1 MVYHLFNEK
10 KRKIKVTF
18 IHFLPNSQNSLPS
31 FRNKTRKKK
40 NQQNKKP
47 KTNPHWEIH
56 LYKSYTAS
64 QPAPHN
70 IGWVLLQKWTRLTD
84 MERAVLNSGFVG
96 YKHCKNISTCIFQTG
111 KRSHNRPEVRKDHS
125 VNQNPILFLGLQGK
139 GKHWS
144 ELPLGQKGGK

>member
-10 KRKIKVTF
+10 KRKIKPLSF
-18 IHFLPNSQNSLPS
+18 ISSQTL
-31 FRNKTRKKK
+31 KTPFPHLETKEKKK
-40 NQQNKKP
+40 KRQNKKP

-84 MERAVLNSGFVG
+84 METAVLNSGSVG

-111 KRSHNRPEVRKDHS
+111 KWSHNRPEVRKDHS

-144 ELPLGQKGGK
+144 ELPLGEKGGK